1 MIEAAQIR
9 AARALLGVNQIKLS
23 EWAAISVGTVKRIEA
38 TSEIRGAA
46 ETLWKIQ
53 RALERAG
60 VEFIGADE
68 TKGPGVRLKQNIRT
82 KGKKA
87 AGKSSAARALA
98 IRMGGWPPLV
108 RWPAA

>member
-1 MIEAAQIR
+1 MVNLKMIEAAQIR

-23 EWAAISVGTVKRIEA
+23 AWAAISVGTVKRIEA
-38 TSEIRGAA
+38 SSEIRGAA

-53 RALERAG
+53 KALEREG

-87 AGKSSAARALA
+87 GKSN
-98 IRMGGWPPLV
+98 IR
-108 RWPAA
+108 